1 MLSIFLKKN
10 NVTSLFLK
18 KIPESNGLTPSPYP
32 NVAATVYE
40 RFIKLIFKFW
50 EINPLFAESANR
62 TLLDEIQRFEFISS
76 FSRFMKI
83 IFDHPI
89 VRTGLCSRLRITAPI
104 LMLEKI
110 INLRKMNYIV

>member
-1 MLSIFLKKN
+1 LKKN
-10 NVTSLFLK
+10 NVTSLFK
-18 KIPESNGLTPSPYP
+18 KIPEGNGLTPSPYP

-40 RFIKLIFKFW
+40 RFMKLIFKFW

-104 LMLEKI
+104 LMSEKMLEKI